1 MNSIDYDGS
10 GIYGILNKE
19 NKNIYI
25 GGSSN
30 ILKRTKEHKKKLKLK
45 KHENRFLQK
54 DYNNIGYNNF
64 EIILIEK
71 CDKCQLIEKEQHY
84 IDLYKLTNSVYN
96 IAMFAKSS
104 LGIKR
109 TEETRKKI
117 SEALTGRESPLKGIP
132 RSEETKQKISVA
144 NTGYK
149 HTEESKEKNRQA
161 HLGTTQTEYAK
172 QRISEF
178 QRTQTRSEET
188 RRRISEAKKGI
199 PKSEETKEK
208 LRQANLGKK
217 QSNANKEA
225 LRQANIGNK
234 YNLGRVQTS
243 EEKLRRSESMK
254 RFRSQQRLEREQ
266 LAQAI

>member
-1 MNSIDYDGS
+1 MNSIDYDGP
-10 GIYGILNKE
+10 GVYAILN
-19 NKNIYI
+19 NKNKSIYI

-30 ILKRTKEHKKKLKLK
+30 VHKRMIIHKKQLKYK

-54 DYNNIGYNNF
+54 DWNEFGFNSFEAIVLEKCEKDKLIEREQYYIDAYKLIGY
-64 EIILIEK
+64 
-71 CDKCQLIEKEQHY
+71 
-84 IDLYKLTNSVYN
+84 VYN
-96 IAMFAKSS
+96 IAMLAGRT

-117 SEALTGRESPLKGIP
+117 SEALTGRESSLKGIP
-132 RSEETKQKISVA
+132 RSEETKQKISIA

-149 HTEESKEKNRQA
+149 HTEESNEKNRQA

-172 QRISEF
+172 QRIAEF

-188 RRRISEAKKGI
+188 RRRMSEAKKGI

-217 QSNANKEA
+217 QSDANKEA

-234 YNLGRVQTS
+234 YNLGRVQTP

-266 LAQAI
+266 SAQAI